1 MDYWSV
7 DRMEEGL
14 AVLEGPDQ
22 SLIRLEVSQLPPE
35 VREGDCLFQCGSRW
49 QIDEDETRR
58 RRQEA
63 ARRLRDLWG

>member
-22 SLIRLEVSQLPPE
+22 SLIRLEVSHLPPE
-35 VREGDCLFQCGSRW
+35 VREGDCLFQCGGRW

-63 ARRLRDLWG
+63 ARRLRDLLG